1 MAEEKSSDVAG
12 SSMMESLHQMKCT
25 DNSEYS
31 GSLEDDIW
39 SADISKRREIQAR
52 ALADLIVMQ
61 ENPCTICLNGGWGS
75 GKTFFLTRF
84 AKEYCKKIAEG
95 ACEKPV
101 SIYFNAW
108 KDDFL
113 KDPLLSV
120 LGQIAQADGLQ
131 RYKII
136 LEEIKNAAKPLLA
149 QAGLELTKCLV
160 KGLVNKITGID
171 ADKLKDA
178 FTLSLGDIQA
188 LEENDLRGSYKELC
202 KSREVLR
209 EKLGKLSQANWNVT
223 HQPLVVVI
231 DELDRCRPIFAIELL
246 ERIKH
251 LFDVPHVVFV
261 LGMDV
266 DQLKKSLKAV
276 YGDID
281 TQDYL
286 LKFLDVEITLP
297 PLSKDSF
304 MDFLWH
310 RLGYDNLMLP
320 DCPDIVYQEGDLVWK
335 AFRLLARVGNL
346 TLRQIEQCI
355 RLFLFLARPYK
366 NESLPVS
373 AELIAVGIVLKVVDA
388 DMHVKF
394 IDWEFKA
401 WELVDAIVPERVN
414 QNDLVDIRDLIGEIY
429 KLVSSVDPMSVFR
442 QNLTWFADNGNLM
455 PGASKN
461 DFDLPRFIRA
471 LPPVEWQ
478 RACKDYA
485 NTMLTRGAVN
495 HSYLKTLREK
505 QERTMKVLRDTF
517 LLVGNV
523 DGKP

>member
-1 MAEEKSSDVAG
+1 MMEDKSSDVAG
-12 SSMMESLHQMKCT
+12 SLLMESLHQIKCT

-39 SADISKRREIQAR
+39 SADISKRREVQAR
-52 ALADLIVMQ
+52 SLANLIVMQ

-84 AKEYCKKIAEG
+84 AKEYCKKIAQG

-131 RYKII
+131 RYKTI
-136 LEEIKNAAKPLLA
+136 LEEIKKAAKPLLA

-160 KGLVNKITGID
+160 KGLVSKITGVD
-171 ADKLKDA
+171 VDKLKDA
-178 FTLSLGDIQA
+178 FDLSLGDVQA
-188 LEENDLRGSYKELC
+188 LEEDDLRGSYKELC
-202 KSREVLR
+202 KSRDVLR

-223 HQPLVVVI
+223 HQPLVIVI

-251 LFDVPHVVFV
+251 LFNVPHVVFV
-261 LGMDV
+261 LGMDA

-281 TQDYL
+281 AQDYL

-297 PLSKDSF
+297 PLSKDNF

-310 RLGYDNLMLP
+310 RLGYDKLMLS
-320 DCPDIVYQEGDLVWK
+320 DCPGIVYEEGDLVWK
-335 AFRLLARVGNL
+335 AFKLLARVRNL

-366 NESLPVS
+366 MEAREVS
-373 AELIAVGIVLKVVDA
+373 AEMIAVGIVLKVVDA
-388 DMHVKF
+388 EMYEKF
-394 IDWEFKA
+394 MRWEFKL
-401 WELVDAIVPERVN
+401 WEMVDIIVPARISQCDFVDTKN
-414 QNDLVDIRDLIGEIY
+414 LVGEMY
-429 KLVSSVDPMSVFR
+429 KLVCSVDPMGVFR
-442 QNLTWFADNGNLM
+442 QNLTWFAMNGKMMTGSL
-455 PGASKN
+455 KD
-461 DFDLPRFIRA
+461 DFALPKFIEN

-478 RACKDYA
+478 KVCSEYCSDMQTK
-485 NTMLTRGAVN
+485 GAIN
-495 HSYLKTLREK
+495 HSYLNKIRGE
-505 QERTMKVLRDTF
+505 QERTMKVLKDAF
-517 LLVGNV
+517 MLVGEM
-523 DGKP
+523 